1 MDEQVMLLN
10 ELSKLYNE
18 QLATARNL
26 ATPASNKTTKDDG
39 QKRDDGKIPTPERED
54 GDRSSFEFVE
64 APELAGN
71 YESFAVGNY
80 QSIDASGSVAKPEI
94 FK

>member
-1 MDEQVMLLN
+1 MLLN

-39 QKRDDGKIPTPERED
+39 QKRDDGKIPTPELED

-71 YESFAVGNY
+71 FESFAVGNY
-80 QSIDASGSVAKPEI
+80 QLIDASGSVAKPEI